1 MALNNIK
8 INMTDN
14 NNNSNQGQ
22 GGAPTDDDDIVEGV
36 VNVVVDRERKKKK
49 ANSKEY
55 NRAYYHRTKKEVQC
69 QFCDRKYTII
79 SALVRHQNRSQK
91 CRVQRL
97 GELWSTVR
105 EFTRTNTKAIDPKI
119 EERLKEIDG
128 LFPVWSDVLNGNQD
142 MTLNE
147 K

>member
-1 MALNNIK
+1 
-8 INMTDN
+8 MTDDN
-14 NNNSNQGQ
+14 SNSNQERRA
-22 GGAPTDDDDIVEGV
+22 APAADDDIVEGD
-36 VNVVVDRERKKKK
+36 VNVIVESGRKTKK

-97 GELWSTVR
+97 SELWSTVR
-105 EFTRTNTKAIDPKI
+105 EFTRTNTEAIDPKM

-128 LFPVWSDVLNGNQD
+128 LFPLWSEVLNGNQD

>member
-1 MALNNIK
+1 
-8 INMTDN
+8 MTDDN
-14 NNNSNQGQ
+14 SNSNQERR
-22 GGAPTDDDDIVEGV
+22 AAATDDDIVEGD
-36 VNVVVDRERKKKK
+36 VNVVVDSGRKTKI

-105 EFTRTNTKAIDPKI
+105 EFTRTNTEAIDPKM

>member
-1 MALNNIK
+1 
-8 INMTDN
+8 MTDDN
-14 NNNSNQGQ
+14 R
-22 GGAPTDDDDIVEGV
+22 GAPAADDDLVEGD
-36 VNVVVDRERKKKK
+36 VNVVVESGRKTKK

-97 GELWSTVR
+97 SELWSTVR
-105 EFTRTNTKAIDPKI
+105 EFARTNTDAIDPKT

-128 LFPVWSDVLNGNQD
+128 LFPLWSEVLNRNED
-142 MTLNE
+142 MALNE